1 MMKLNM
7 SKLVFIM
14 FFCFS
19 PICTIGCSN
28 GGVRM
33 DVGSLM
39 NNPLPV
45 LKDTMRVLALGNS
58 YTDDATSY
66 LPVFFANSDID
77 EKKICV
83 YMGARSAASLQT
95 WNDLFDIN
103 SVVKLSLKAGNLQM
117 PVVEA
122 PLHEILA
129 QNWDVVVLQQQSDL
143 AVNYSSYN
151 PYLRNLIKGIRDVCI
166 NPNLSFV
173 WQMPWSHYEGNDKK
187 ADILWHSI
195 SIATKKQV
203 FYDGIDIVIPTGTAI
218 QNARHTILPQTGGI
232 TRDGIHLS
240 YGLGR
245 YIAAA
250 TWFQVLFSHMDKDWV
265 AADCLYHLSDNEKK
279 TIRENSFYEC
289 YDVIGEYQN
298 ICKKC
303 ACVAVE
309 DMYRISSVND

>member
-1 MMKLNM
+1 M
-7 SKLVFIM
+7 SKLVFIVV
-14 FFCFS
+14 FCFS

-28 GGVRM
+28 EDARM
-33 DVGSLM
+33 EVDSHM
-39 NNPLPV
+39 NNPWPV

-66 LPVFFANSDID
+66 LPVFLANSDID
-77 EKKICV
+77 GEKVCV
-83 YMGARSAASLQT
+83 YMGARAAASLQT

-103 SVVKLSLKAGNLQM
+103 SVVKLSLKAGKLQM

-129 QNWDVVVLQQQSDL
+129 QNWDVVVLQQQSDV
-143 AVNYSSYN
+143 AVDYSSYN
-151 PYLRNLIKGIRDVCI
+151 PYLRNLIKGIKSVCI

-187 ADILWHSI
+187 ADILWRRI

-203 FYDGIDIVIPTGTAI
+203 FYDGIDIVIPVGTAI
-218 QNARHTILPQTGGI
+218 QNARHSNLPQTGGM

-245 YIAAA
+245 YIASV
-250 TWFQVLFSHMDKDWV
+250 TWFQVLFSHMDTDWM
-265 AADCLYHLSDNEKK
+265 ATDYLYHLSDNEKK
-279 TIRENSFYEC
+279 AIRENSFYEC
-289 YDVIGEYQN
+289 YDVEREYQD

-303 ACVAVE
+303 AYAAVE
-309 DMYRISSVND
+309 DMYSISNIGD